1 MNGPEFLI
9 PIVFFVSAAAVV
21 RTLVAARTRRLELEA
36 QRYGGGDPSLAYRLE
51 RMEQAIEAMAVEVER
66 VAEAQRFTTRLLSE
80 RSGAQLSG
88 GQQQSGPLSSRY
100 PGA

>member
-21 RTLVAARTRRLELEA
+21 RSIVAARTRRLELEA
-36 QRYGGGDPSLAYRLE
+36 QRYGGDPSLSYRME
-51 RMEQAIEAMAVEVER
+51 RMEEAIEAMAVEVER

-80 RSGAQLSG
+80 GSGGQLPG
-88 GQQQSGPLSSRY
+88 GQQQSAPLSSRY

>member
-9 PIVFFVSAAAVV
+9 PIVFFMSVAAVV
-21 RTLVAARTRRLELEA
+21 RSLVAARTRRLELEA
-36 QRYGGGDPSLAYRLE
+36 QRYGGDPSLPYRLE
-51 RMEQAIEAMAVEVER
+51 RMEEAIEAMAVEVER

-88 GQQQSGPLSSRY
+88 GQQQSAPLPSRY